1 MKTRE
6 QARRWQR
13 LVGASLLFILLSA
26 VMSTL
31 WTTDAVAADGEDGAD
46 GGDPSEGLGG
56 YSTEAE
62 GAPLSILLF
71 EPVTPVPVDPGEPH
85 LRADHAYVHTD
96 LSTGPQG
103 RALASSLWPGAL
115 IGDGFPTIASLI
127 AGQTGQ
133 DPPEYPLKADARS
146 PGNEPRV
153 CKEAP
158 GGAGMC
164 SVAEGFEVLAK
175 AQAGESPAGGE
186 VAFGNLDGESFG
198 RVVDGR
204 AITTVTAT
212 AQDVNLLGGTITI
225 DSVKTVIETVSDGT
239 TAESSGRTT
248 VSGLSIGGQGYTIDE
263 NGLRPKEGD
272 TTAELPGLPGGD
284 DVAENLG
291 IEVTLLG
298 HEKELSGA
306 RAIHSAG
313 GLQIRVD
320 LGVLR
325 EQADTGPVEDLL
337 RQVPGPEDPGVPSD
351 VTDPAPFNV
360 FQKPYLTLQPA
371 FLLSPEVVFILGNA
385 NSETAATEPLD
396 LDFDLG
402 LPGPTFPATSS
413 TPPPPAPSSSE
424 VAPVPPEPSP
434 DPTSLPPAP
443 DEAVE
448 PPAVA
453 PEPSPIAQ
461 PQPGLEQLGFEG
473 IAPVLGLMG
482 LAGVLA
488 GSWGLRRV
496 SSVVFGTNGVCPD
509 GKDHSLPD
517 LKGAQDG

>member
-1 MKTRE
+1 MWTRE
-6 QARRWQR
+6 RTHRHRPR
-13 LVGASLLFILLSA
+13 LGTAFLLVVLVSA
-26 VMSTL
+26 VVTSL
-31 WTTDAVAADGEDGAD
+31 ASSAAVAANEDDRAE

-56 YSTEAE
+56 YSSEAE

-103 RALASSLWPGAL
+103 RALASTVWPGAL

-133 DPPEYPLKADARS
+133 DPPEYPLKTDARS

-175 AQAGESPAGGE
+175 AQAGESPAGDE
-186 VAFGNLDGESFG
+186 VAFGNFDGESFG

-204 AITTVTAT
+204 VVTTVTAV

-225 DSVKTVIETVSDGT
+225 DSVETVVETVSDGT
-239 TAESSGRTT
+239 TATSSGSTT
-248 VSGLSIGGQGYTIDE
+248 VNGLSIGGQGYTIDE
-263 NGLRPKEGD
+263 DGLRPTEGEPA
-272 TTAELPGLPGGD
+272 AEVPGLPGRED
-284 DVAENLG
+284 MAEELG

-298 HEKELSGA
+298 HEKEVSAA
-306 RAIHSAG
+306 RAWHSAG

-325 EQADTGPVEDLL
+325 DHIDTGPLQDLL
-337 RQVPGPEDPGVPSD
+337 RQVPGIDDPGVPSD
-351 VTDPAPFNV
+351 VTAPLPFDV
-360 FQKPYLTLQPA
+360 FQDPYLTLQPA

-396 LDFDLG
+396 LDFDFDF
-402 LPGPTFPATSS
+402 PASTFPGTSS
-413 TPPPPAPSSSE
+413 TPPTPPPPPSSGS
-424 VAPVPPEPSP
+424 APLPPEPSV
-434 DPTSLPPAP
+434 DPASSPSGSN
-443 DEAVE
+443 DAVE
-448 PPAVA
+448 PPVVA
-453 PEPSPIAQ
+453 SEPDPVAQ
-461 PQPGLEQLGFEG
+461 PQPSGLAQLGFEG
-473 IAPVLGLMG
+473 IAPLFGLMG
-482 LAGVLA
+482 LAGVFA
-488 GSWGLRRV
+488 GSWGLRRL
-496 SSVVFGTNGVCPD
+496 SAVVFGASGVCPD
-509 GKDHSLPD
+509 GKDHALPD
-517 LKGAQDG
+517 LKGA